1 VADNLADRFEEMADA
16 AGGRLALVHGR
27 QRVTYSGLEAQA
39 NRLAHHLAAHGVGP
53 GDHVG
58 LVGRNSVP
66 WVAALLACFKL
77 RAVPVNVNYRYVAA
91 ELAELFAD
99 CGAVALVVDGD
110 LVDECAKAVA
120 ALPLPSPEPHHAVV
134 IGDDVGAL
142 AGRAVTYDRAL
153 AGSSARRDFGPR
165 SGDDVNILYTGGTT
179 GRPKGVVWRQADTYH
194 LVTGGNGNG
203 AAVAAARRSP
213 GEPSAVVLPAG
224 PFAHSS
230 SQWVLLGSL
239 LAGRTVVVLDR
250 FDPAAVW
257 ELCESEGVQTLA
269 ITGDAMARPLL
280 DALGSG
286 RNPPPGL
293 RVVSSSGGVLSPAT
307 KDELARALPGATVV
321 DAFGATETGLLGTSP
336 AADGNGSSSPE
347 LRVNGVADTI
357 VVDESGRP
365 VRRGETGMLAK
376 TGPIPLR
383 YHNDPEKTARTF
395 ITHEGTRYAV
405 PGDVARL
412 EHDGTITVLGR
423 QSSCINTGGEKVY
436 PTEVENVLKAHP
448 AIEDCLVVGAPDDR
462 WGQRV
467 AAIVAVRGD
476 LTLDDLQRHARGA
489 LAGYKV
495 PRALYLVDHIER
507 HPSGKPDYRWASAVT
522 G

>member
-1 VADNLADRFEEMADA
+1 
-16 AGGRLALVHGR
+16 
-27 QRVTYSGLEAQA
+27 
-39 NRLAHHLAAHGVGP
+39 
-53 GDHVG
+53 
-58 LVGRNSVP
+58 
-66 WVAALLACFKL
+66 
-77 RAVPVNVNYRYVAA
+77 
-91 ELAELFAD
+91 
-99 CGAVALVVDGD
+99 VALVVDGD
-110 LVDECAKAVA
+110 LVDECARAVA
-120 ALPLPSPEPHHAVV
+120 GLPEPRHAVV
-134 IGDDVGAL
+134 IGDE
-142 AGRAVTYDRAL
+142 AGPLGDRAVTYGQAL
-153 AGSSARRDFGPR
+153 AGSSPRRDFGPR
-165 SGDDVNILYTGGTT
+165 SGDDVNVLYTGGTT

-203 AAVAAARRSP
+203 AAVAAARQSP
-213 GEPSAVVLPAG
+213 GPGPGEAPGVVLPAG

-239 LAGRTVVVLDR
+239 LGGRTVVVLDR
-250 FDPAAVW
+250 FDAAAVW
-257 ELCESEGVQTLA
+257 DLCDREQVQTLA
-269 ITGDAMARPLL
+269 ITGDAMARPLI
-280 DALGSG
+280 DALRPAGTAS
-286 RNPPPGL
+286 PPAGL
-293 RVVSSSGGVLSPAT
+293 RVVSSSGGVLSPTT
-307 KDELARALPGATVV
+307 KDELARALPGAAVV

-336 AADGNGSSSPE
+336 AARASGAANGSNGSPE
-347 LRVNGVADTI
+347 LRVTGMPDTI

-365 VRRGETGMLAK
+365 VPRGGTGMLAK
-376 TGPIPLR
+376 TGAIPLR

-395 ITHEGTRYAV
+395 ITHEGTRYAL

-448 AIEDCLVVGAPDDR
+448 AIADCLVVGVADER

-467 AAIVAVRGD
+467 GAIVAAERDHRPV
-476 LTLDDLQRHARGA
+476 TLDDLQRHARAA

-507 HPSGKPDYRWASAVT
+507 QPSGKPDYRWAASVT